1 MPCETCG
8 MAHQDA
14 ARWDAKYQG
23 RPLPTPRPSV
33 ALQSV
38 ASWIPDQGRLL
49 DLAGGD
55 GAQAVW
61 LAARGLE
68 VTLCDV
74 SPVALDRAKQ
84 VAAVAEAGLTT
95 RCLDLETD
103 ALPTGPWSVV
113 LCSNYLQL
121 SLWSGVADVLRPG
134 GTAVWLHP
142 TATNLTRNEKPS
154 RRFLLEPG
162 QGRATFE
169 EAGFSIDFAA
179 EDWIEGRHLSRVVG
193 RTKDA

>member
-1 MPCETCG
+1 
-8 MAHQDA
+8 MARQDA

-38 ASWIPDQGRLL
+38 TSWIPDEGQLL

-61 LAARGLE
+61 LAGRGLE

-74 SPVALDRAKQ
+74 SPVALDRAQ
-84 VAAVAEAGLTT
+84 EVAAAAGACLTT
-95 RCLDLETD
+95 RCLDLETE
-103 ALPTGPWSVV
+103 ALPMGPWSVV
-113 LCSNYLQL
+113 LCSNYLQP
-121 SLWSGVADVLRPG
+121 SLWTRIAEVLRPG
-134 GTAVWLHP
+134 GTAIWLHP
-142 TATNLTRNEKPS
+142 TITNLTRHEKPS

-169 EAGFSIDFAA
+169 AAGFSIDFAA
-179 EDWIEGRHLSRVVG
+179 EDWIAGRHLSRVVG
-193 RTKDA
+193 RTKHA

>member
-1 MPCETCG
+1 

-14 ARWDAKYQG
+14 ARWDAKYGG
-23 RPLPTPRPSV
+23 RPLPAAGPSV

-38 ASWIPDQGRLL
+38 TSWLPDEGRLL

-61 LAARGLE
+61 LAGRGLE

-84 VAAVAEAGLTT
+84 VAAAAEASLTT
-95 RCLDLETD
+95 RCLDLETEP
-103 ALPTGPWSVV
+103 LPTGPWSAV
-113 LCSNYLQL
+113 LCSNYLQP
-121 SLWSGVADVLRPG
+121 SLWMAVAEVLRPG
-134 GTAVWLHP
+134 GTAIWLHP
-142 TATNLTRNEKPS
+142 TVENLTRNEKPS

-162 QGRATFE
+162 QARATFE
-169 EAGFSIDFAA
+169 AAGFSIDFAA
-179 EDWIEGRHLSRVVG
+179 EDWVAGRHLSRVVG
-193 RTKDA
+193 RKKDA